1 MVGLSILP
9 VPAPILPKPAA
20 QELHQESLSVKPVL
34 VPAQM
39 NTAYHA
45 QRKELHQEI
54 LQVLP
59 GLHSGGI
66 TKSNKGSCPPWGTD

>member
-1 MVGLSILP
+1 MYSVEFYWFSMVGLSILP

-59 GLHSGGI
+59 GPASFKI
-66 TKSNKGSCPPWGTD
+66 R